1 MKTSKFNLILI
12 IILLPL
18 TVFANKPRQSVG
30 LVLSGGGAKGIA
42 HIGVIQALEE
52 NNIPIDYIAGT
63 SMGAIVGGL
72 YASGYSP
79 DEMMAL
85 LQSEE
90 FSNWSTGLINE
101 KLTYYFSKNDPTP
114 SLFDVNIGKQDSVIT
129 SSIIPQGIINPLPMN
144 FAFMELFSAYT
155 AQCDG
160 NFDNLFVPFRCIASD
175 VTNKH
180 KIVCKNGSLGD
191 AIRASMSFPIVF
203 YPIKMNGV
211 YMYDGGIYD
220 NFPVD
225 VMKQDFAPSIIIG
238 VNVSTS
244 DTKPMT
250 NTVVDQLSAM
260 IMQGTVKPVAPE
272 DGIYIHLNLEH
283 FGLLDFPKAKAIY
296 DIGYTRASEM
306 MDTITTRI
314 TARIP
319 PTARELK
326 RNIFKAKTPY
336 LVFDSVAVSG
346 GTKAQNKYIKYV
358 FTQNN
363 SDTFGIKRAKDSYYR
378 IITPG
383 KLSNL
388 IPHADY
394 NDTDS
399 TFTLNLNAS
408 VKDNYKLGLGGYI
421 SSSTNSMLF
430 LTGGYNTLSFN
441 SFDANLNI
449 WVGQSYM
456 AAEINTKMY
465 LQSAIPSY
473 LKLQAIASRHKFYE
487 SENLFYEDNIPTFI
501 SNAEIFGRLNYCIAT
516 GRSGKIELGVGY
528 GYLYDR
534 FYQSDVIDF
543 ASHDRDKC
551 SYSLGQAR
559 LNYEYNTLNSV
570 AYPTSGA
577 FYKAT
582 ATGVI
587 GNYNYTAENSPTAI
601 ENTTKWIQ
609 IEMCA
614 ENYFNINSR
623 LSLGTELNIL
633 ASTKKLIDNYYA
645 TIVQSPA
652 YNPTASSY
660 NAFNPAFRANSYF
673 AAGIK
678 PIWKLSKNIQIR
690 GEFHSFL
697 PFRKIKENIIDF
709 SPYYGKWFANPEFFG
724 EISAVMHL
732 PFASLS
738 AYGNYL
744 SYPNNNWNF
753 GFSFGLFFLAP
764 KFLR

>member
-1 MKTSKFNLILI
+1 MKISKLISIFFLN
-12 IILLPL
+12 LLPL
-18 TVFANKPRQSVG
+18 SIFADKPRQSVG

-85 LQSEE
+85 LQSPD
-90 FSNWSTGLINE
+90 FANWSTGQIDE
-101 KLTYYFSKNDPTP
+101 KLTYYFAKSDPTP
-114 SLFDVNIGKQDSVIT
+114 SLFDINLGKQDSVVT

-144 FAFMELFSAYT
+144 FAFMQLFSAYT

-160 NFDNLFVPFRCIASD
+160 NFDNLYVPFICIASD
-175 VTNKH
+175 VTHKH
-180 KIVCKNGSLGD
+180 KIVCRSGSLGD

-203 YPIKMNGV
+203 YPIEINGV

-225 VMKQDFAPSIIIG
+225 VMKHDFAPSIIIG
-238 VNVSTS
+238 VNVSTPE
-244 DTKPMT
+244 TKSST

-296 DIGYTRASEM
+296 DIGYARATEM

-319 PTARELK
+319 SDARRLK
-326 RNIFKAKTPY
+326 RKVFKAKTPY
-336 LVFDSVAVSG
+336 LTFDSVGVTG
-346 GTKAQNKYIKYV
+346 GTKAQNNYIKYV
-358 FTQNN
+358 FTKGN
-363 SDTFGIKRAKDSYYR
+363 SDTFGIEQAKDSYYR

-383 KLSNL
+383 KLNNL
-388 IPHADY
+388 IPHANYDK
-394 NDTDS
+394 TDS
-399 TFTLNLNAS
+399 IFTLNLKAS

-430 LTGGYNTLSFN
+430 LSGGYNTLSFN
-441 SFDANLNI
+441 SFDANINTWI
-449 WVGQSYM
+449 GQSYI
-456 AAEINTKMY
+456 AADINAKMY
-465 LQSAIPSY
+465 LRSAIPSY
-473 LKLQAIASRHKFYE
+473 LKLQAVASRQKFYE
-487 SENLFYEDNIPTFI
+487 NENLFYEDNMPSFI
-501 SNAEIFGRLNYCIAT
+501 SNTELFGRLNYCIAA
-516 GRSGKIELGVGY
+516 GRRGKFEIGMGY

-543 ASHDRDKC
+543 ASHNRDKC

-559 LNYEYNTLNSV
+559 LSYEHNTLNSSI
-570 AYPTSGA
+570 YPTSGA
-577 FYKAT
+577 LYKAT
-582 ATGVI
+582 AIGVM
-587 GNYNYTAENSPTAI
+587 GNYDYSTESLITV
-601 ENTTKWIQ
+601 EKTTKWVQ
-609 IEMCA
+609 LELCA
-614 ENYFNINSR
+614 ENYFNISSK
-623 LSLGTELNIL
+623 LTFGTELNIL
-633 ASTKKLIDNYYA
+633 ASTKKLVENYYA

-652 YNPTASSY
+652 YTPTASSY
-660 NAFNPAFRANSYF
+660 NAFNPAFRANSYA

-678 PIWKLSKNIQIR
+678 PIWKLSKNIQLR

-697 PFRKIKENIIDF
+697 PFREIKENVIDF
-709 SPYYGKWFANPEFFG
+709 SPYYGKWFSNPEFFG
-724 EISAVMHL
+724 EIAAVMHL

-738 AYGNYL
+738 AYGNYM
-744 SYPNNNWNF
+744 SYPRNNWNF